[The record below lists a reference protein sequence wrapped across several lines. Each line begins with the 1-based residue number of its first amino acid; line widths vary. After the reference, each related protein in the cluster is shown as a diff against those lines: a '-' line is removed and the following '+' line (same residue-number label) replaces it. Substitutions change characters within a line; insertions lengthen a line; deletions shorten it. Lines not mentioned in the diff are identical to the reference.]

1 MLVDCSHTGLRT
13 TLQAMEASTAPC
25 IFSHSNPVTLH
36 KHGRNIVDEQIKAC
50 ARTGGVVGIN
60 GIGLFLGDP
69 AASTPTLVRAITYVA
84 DMVGIDHVGVSL
96 DWTPENLE
104 GLTAANPK
112 FWPKSEG
119 YGQGSNMR
127 VAAPRQLPE
136 ITEMLLD
143 RGYGEEDVRKVMGGN
158 FRRVAAAVWK

>member
-13 TLQAMEASTAPC
+13 TLQAMEASTSPC
-25 IFSHSNPVTLH
+25 IFSHSNPVSLH

-50 ARTGGVVGIN
+50 ARTGGVIGIN

-69 AASTPTLVRAITYVA
+69 VAATPTLVRAITYVA

-112 FWPKSEG
+112 FWPQSEG

-127 VAAPRQLPE
+127 VAAPSQLPE

-143 RGYGEEDVRKVMGGN
+143 RGYAEEDVRKVMGGN
-158 FRRVAAAVWK
+158 FRRVAASVWK